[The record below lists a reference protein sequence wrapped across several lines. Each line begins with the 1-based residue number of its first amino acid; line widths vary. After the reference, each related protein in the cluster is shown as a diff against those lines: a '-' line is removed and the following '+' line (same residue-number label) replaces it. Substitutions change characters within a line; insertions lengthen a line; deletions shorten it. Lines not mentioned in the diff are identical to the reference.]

1 METFAEIAQE
11 DLLPVIGELGE
22 TAAPVLATILE
33 ELADIVKEQV
43 LPSLED
49 FGNWLASDE
58 GQQAVDDF
66 TESLSNT
73 AENVAAVSDA
83 ISTLMNNPLFQGLID
98 RLVFIR
104 DNFTVIGWGAALID
118 WLGGVGE
125 KATDAA
131 DGIER
136 VNGRIRET
144 KFAANDTIAAL
155 AAYNELL
162 ATTVNTGS
170 LAGVLEASAGE
181 GIGGGQVGFDAEEYL
196 KSLGLGASSG
206 EAKRAADKLAR
217 SRDQLLERVGNLS
230 KDFAR
235 VTGISETPLG
245 EFEQNVNKTFENV
258 TGIIDKALADDV
270 ISSRVSGQLQKIAK
284 SARITALG
292 IAREREA
299 IAQDYEKLLN
309 KLDAARA
316 VRESTR
322 DQISALANLKELGT
336 MTREV
341 VNDLGEVE
349 EETTFTVDNIVNNL
363 EKLLTETMDFSKRLE
378 ELRQLGLDPR
388 LFQQIVDSGVDAGG
402 QTAQAIIEG
411 GPQAVTEINELFAD
425 INEVGEEIG
434 LQTSEVLYD
443 GGEAAIEGLLEGLR
457 SRDAHLAEQSQE
469 VADIMM
475 NALQD
480 GINGKDL
487 NVNAIIRQLKDMRDD
502 FKLLGKSLGDALLE
516 GLEEVLNK
524 TEEQTQAMEDF
535 VSTPVTSYAVPGG
548 GSGVAVPVEGG
559 PGTIGELPQAEQDF
573 LKDWLGSDFG
583 IEAELALGGIVTK
596 PTRALIGEGGQE
608 AVIPLSTYDRMMR
621 NQGQQQATQIF
632 NITVQASNRTGGAQA
647 GEEVVNALKTYNTNN
662 GDFNRALTGIGS

>member
-1 METFAEIAQE
+1 MNAVEVSFGSAAEGVLAIGENAAKSLGVSRTEFNDAAVRFSAFAERVVGEGGNVAGFIEDISQRATDFASVFNIDVAEALQVFQSGLAGEAEPLKRFGINLLQTEVAAYAVEEGISASASAMTEAEKVQARYGLLMEQTNKTAGDFANTSDSLANRQRTLEAAMETFAEIAQE

-118 WLGGVGE
+118 WLGGIE
-125 KATDAA
+125 EEAPDAA

-181 GIGGGQVGFDAEEYL
+181 GMGGGQVGFDAEEYL
-196 KSLGLGASSG
+196 KNLGLGTSTG
-206 EAKRAADKLAR
+206 EAQRAAEKLAR

-363 EKLLTETMDFSKRLE
+363 EKLLTETMD
-378 ELRQLGLDPR
+378 
-388 LFQQIVDSGVDAGG
+388 
-402 QTAQAIIEG
+402 
-411 GPQAVTEINELFAD
+411 
-425 INEVGEEIG
+425 
-434 LQTSEVLYD
+434 
-443 GGEAAIEGLLEGLR
+443 
-457 SRDAHLAEQSQE
+457 
-469 VADIMM
+469 
-475 NALQD
+475 
-480 GINGKDL
+480 
-487 NVNAIIRQLKDMRDD
+487 
-502 FKLLGKSLGDALLE
+502 
-516 GLEEVLNK
+516 
-524 TEEQTQAMEDF
+524 
-535 VSTPVTSYAVPGG
+535 
-548 GSGVAVPVEGG
+548 
-559 PGTIGELPQAEQDF
+559 
-573 LKDWLGSDFG
+573 
-583 IEAELALGGIVTK
+583 
-596 PTRALIGEGGQE
+596 
-608 AVIPLSTYDRMMR
+608 
-621 NQGQQQATQIF
+621 
-632 NITVQASNRTGGAQA
+632 
-647 GEEVVNALKTYNTNN
+647 
-662 GDFNRALTGIGS
+662 